1 MASEVQKEIQRI
13 VNEFSDQILQVV
25 KRAVF
30 ASLDGNDGK
39 LASPAVVA
47 RRTRTPSAKGPKA
60 AKGAKAKAAAP
71 ARAKPGPKPG
81 GRKSR
86 KSTPEE
92 VEKLGGEIIAALQSS
107 GELMSAS
114 ELMKALKVPTGQFH
128 YALGK
133 LKADNKVTQH
143 GERRMARYGAA
154 GGKGKGKG
162 KAPKAKAAEGEEAA
176 EG

>member
-47 RRTRTPSAKGPKA
+47 RRTRAPSSKA
-60 AKGAKAKAAAP
+60 TKGAKAKAP

-81 GRKSR
+81 RAGRSR

-92 VEKLGGEIIAALQSS
+92 VEKLGGEILAALQSS
-107 GELMSAS
+107 GELMAAS
-114 ELMKALKVPTGQFH
+114 ELMKALKVPQGQFL

-133 LKADNKVTQH
+133 LKADKRVTQH
-143 GERRMARYGAA
+143 GERRMARYGVA
-154 GGKGKGKG
+154 GGKGKSKG
-162 KAPKAKAAEGEEAA
+162 KAPKAPKAEAEEAA
-176 EG
+176 AG